1 MVVLILVV
9 LTLLLVGCSSGS
21 DNSGGGQV
29 IEDTGNNPDNNGGS
43 TSNNPG
49 GNTGS
54 DTGDTGTGGSN
65 GTDGSGSTGGDGTN
79 TGGDTG
85 GGGSSGG
92 TNPGFATLSSL
103 YTAQNERV
111 NVHNC
116 NMVLMEPNAAVSF
129 SEIVFRLVGQSG
141 GDVNAVTTLTTPNT
155 QFLPQFDQ
163 ILLSLN
169 GAFDSNGVVSGSYS
183 VLSTLNGQAVDRTT
197 GIFTIEIF
205 QDTIM
210 LLTLDVDSN
219 FDTQNCHITG
229 SMYLNETADPGTSNG
244 SGGDTGGGSGGDT
257 GGGTGGNSGS
267 VAAGSVTATGQFGS
281 LQMQSQEFPEDDG
294 TFDMTTVLFVNSPGN
309 EILGW
314 TNDQEATVNIY
325 LGLDRSN
332 TTYNST
338 NSRSYACDCF
348 PVVDLIN
355 NQVIFSNLVLLK
367 GSSPTGSI
375 TLNGTLTF
383 PQIIQ

>member
-1 MVVLILVV
+1 VKTLLNASIVV
-9 LTLLLVGCSSGS
+9 LTLLLFGCTSGA
-21 DNSGGGQV
+21 DNSGGQP
-29 IEDTGNNPDNNGGS
+29 IEDTGGNSNNDGGS
-43 TSNNPG
+43 TSNSPG
-49 GNTGS
+49 N
-54 DTGDTGTGGSN
+54 DTGGSSTGDSGTGGSN
-65 GTDGSGSTGGDGTN
+65 SGGDSGS

-92 TNPGFATLSSL
+92 TNPGFGSLSSL
-103 YTAQNERV
+103 YSTQNERV

-129 SEIVFRLVGQSG
+129 AEVVFRLISQSG
-141 GDVNAVTTLTTPNT
+141 NDVNAIVTLTTPDS

-163 ILLSLN
+163 VLLGLN
-169 GAFDSNGVVSGSYS
+169 GTFDSNGIVSGSYS
-183 VLSTLNGQAVDRTT
+183 VLSTLNGQAVDRTE
-197 GIFTIEIF
+197 GLFTIEIF
-205 QDTIM
+205 QNTT
-210 LLTLDVDSN
+210 LLITLDVDAN

-229 SMYLNETADPGTSNG
+229 SMYLNETADPGTG
-244 SGGDTGGGSGGDT
+244 SGGNTGGGTGSGGDT

-267 VAAGSVTATGQFGS
+267 AAAGSVTATGQFGS

-338 NSRSYACDCF
+338 NRRSYSCDCF
-348 PVVDLIN
+348 PAVDLIN

-375 TLNGTLTF
+375 TVNGTLTF
-383 PQIIQ
+383 PQVIQ